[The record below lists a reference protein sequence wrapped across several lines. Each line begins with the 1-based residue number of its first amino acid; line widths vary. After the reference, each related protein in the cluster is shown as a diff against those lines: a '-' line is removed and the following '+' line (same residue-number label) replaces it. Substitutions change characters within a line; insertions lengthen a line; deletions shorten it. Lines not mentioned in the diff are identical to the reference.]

1 MASQDNINV
10 FEPDLRDSAILPLQP
25 DRPGPVI
32 SYLTRPMVPS
42 PKQRRRDTLRGIASF
57 VPFLS
62 GELARVE
69 GDKLGET
76 LGLLDALGP
85 AAVPAK
91 AAAKVAT
98 KAVDLNKGIASIP
111 TPTNPRY
118 DLTRHQEDLFTG
130 NPIADA
136 NKMYDRA
143 LRLGPEFK
151 SQIDNVATE
160 LNLETTLPELGIKID
175 GDTLLPVGTTKKI
188 PRIIEKAKGKY
199 KGDISQVTDPMR
211 SRIVV
216 NNPAEEEAV
225 AKLLGQKYDVFDK
238 GREIKEGTGFVDRKI
253 NIKFTGSNG
262 EPLVAEVGIITAPMW
277 RASDKAHKK
286 YERFRSLFPQ
296 GMPTD
301 PIELG
306 KINRNVRLEGEKLLK
321 EMDEI
326 FKVAKD
332 QIDPDFYYTRKGI
345 SGLHGSPAKFDKFD
359 MTKVPLDE
367 FGMPKGLDR
376 YGRGHY
382 FSARNID
389 GKKTAAS
396 YAGDDGFVYKVEVPS
411 DKLLRVDEPL
421 SRQHPTL
428 RKKLKEILPDDFVKK
443 DPTGDEITTFV
454 ENGPPLTS
462 ASKLSID
469 EQIKRS
475 KKIAASFNDPK
486 GVKFSAYGSP
496 KKVPY
501 GGKIF
506 GEADGSLM
514 VVPDDSIIK
523 ITKRSSKTDV
533 KKFSEGGYVT
543 SGSSGRSLPMTP
555 NFVSKSVLDIFEPST
570 KKSTTWFGAATVQ
583 SGLPEV
589 KKYPK
594 SASPIGFSTAG
605 PSSHVKYNVSI
616 DSSLQKFTNNYNTKD
631 INIFET

>member
-151 SQIDNVATE
+151 SQIDNVASE

-175 GDTLLPVGTTKKI
+175 SDTLLPVGTTKKI
-188 PRIIEKAKGKY
+188 PRMIEKAKGKY
-199 KGDISQVTDPMR
+199 EGDISQVTDPIR
-211 SRIVV
+211 TRIVV
-216 NNPAEEEAV
+216 NNPAEEESV
-225 AKLLGQKYDVFDK
+225 AKLIGQKYDVFDK

-262 EPLVAEVGIITAPMW
+262 EPLVGEVGIITAPMW

-326 FKVAKD
+326 FKNAKD
-332 QIDPDFYYTRKGI
+332 QIDPNFYDT
-345 SGLHGSPAKFDKFD
+345 
-359 MTKVPLDE
+359 
-367 FGMPKGLDR
+367 
-376 YGRGHY
+376 
-382 FSARNID
+382 
-389 GKKTAAS
+389 
-396 YAGDDGFVYKVEVPS
+396 
-411 DKLLRVDEPL
+411 
-421 SRQHPTL
+421 
-428 RKKLKEILPDDFVKK
+428 
-443 DPTGDEITTFV
+443 
-454 ENGPPLTS
+454 
-462 ASKLSID
+462 
-469 EQIKRS
+469 
-475 KKIAASFNDPK
+475 
-486 GVKFSAYGSP
+486 
-496 KKVPY
+496 
-501 GGKIF
+501 
-506 GEADGSLM
+506 
-514 VVPDDSIIK
+514 
-523 ITKRSSKTDV
+523 V
-533 KKFSEGGYVT
+533 KKFAEGGYVT
-543 SGSSGRSLPMTP
+543 SGSSGRSLPITP
-555 NFVSKSVLDIFEPST
+555 NFVSKSVLDIFDPST

-631 INIFET
+631 INIFDT